1 MTSSASIGPPQ
12 FYLHTVG
19 VKHVE
24 FYTTCVSI
32 PRNMSSH
39 SETKKKISSNFSWGF
54 NLEWLEIEIDD
65 PTKTTRLKPQATV
78 FLGEKWQ
85 ISVVWFYISS
95 LIVFFPIYIMF
106 SLGETPPPCFSAG
119 NVCQPSQ
126 TSLMG
131 NDEIDVNFK

>member
-39 SETKKKISSNFSWGF
+39 SETKKKISSNFNWGF
-54 NLEWLEIEIDD
+54 NLELRKSKST
-65 PTKTTRLKPQATV
+65 TKTTRLKPQATV
-78 FLGEKWQ
+78 FLEKNQQTNKWQ
-85 ISVVWFYISS
+85 ISVVWLCIYIYI

-131 NDEIDVNFK
+131 NDEI